1 MIEVIGEH
9 SVRTDLL
16 TGGIAIDIGCLGWE
30 FSKGMRDLGCEVHA
44 FDLIHLEDKP
54 AGVYFSVA
62 AITDKDEKVKV
73 LNTKDR
79 QAWHINGKGGIIVD
93 SISLNKLYKF
103 FEGQL
108 VDVLKLDCE
117 GSEYDILSDP
127 AFRPIARQISVEF
140 HYHCHKSK
148 HERLYAKCMENLEKY
163 YVPVRHEWDERHG
176 SGLNLWD
183 SCFVRKDLLP

>member
-1 MIEVIGEH
+1 MIEIIGEH

-44 FDLIHLEDKP
+44 FDLQHLEDKP

-73 LNTKDR
+73 LNTPDR

-103 FEGQL
+103 FEGQT
-108 VDVLKLDCE
+108 VDVLKIDAE
-117 GSEYDILSDP
+117 SSEMDILADVN
-127 AFRPIARQISVEF
+127 FKPIARQLSIEF
-140 HYHCHKSK
+140 HMHCHRAK
-148 HERLYAKCMENLEKY
+148 HDRLYDKAMKNILRDYEPIQHTLE
-163 YVPVRHEWDERHG
+163 RRHG
-176 SGLNLWD
+176 CSENYWD
-183 SCFVRKDLLP
+183 SLFLRKDLL